1 MWWSERS
8 SRRTLLGALLPAAA
22 LVAACGFTPLYG
34 EGAPASRMAGR
45 VEVPVIDGETGFALR
60 ERLTAS
66 LGDPSPAAYRL
77 EITLDLKRSG
87 VALTKQDVTTRFDIV
102 GTAEY
107 RLVPTA
113 GGTPAAAGVVRAV
126 TGFSSPESET
136 SFAFASLSA
145 ERDAERRLA
154 VALADQIL
162 QRLALSA
169 ESWS

>member
-1 MWWSERS
+1 MSWSRPVG
-8 SRRTLLGALLPAAA
+8 RRALIGALLPAVV
-22 LVAACGFTPLYG
+22 LLAACGFTPLYG

-45 VEVPVIDGETGFALR
+45 VEVPVIDGEPGFALR

-66 LGDPSPAAYRL
+66 LGDPALADYRL
-77 EITLDLKRSG
+77 EIKIDLKRSG
-87 VALTKQDVTTRFDIV
+87 VALTEQDVTTRFDIV
-102 GTAEY
+102 GTAVY
-107 RLVPTA
+107 RLVPTR
-113 GGTPAAAGVVRAV
+113 GGTAAAAGVVRSV

-154 VALADQIL
+154 VDLADQIL

-169 ESWS
+169 GSWS